1 MAQETVIMLHRS
13 FFSDR
18 ERKIAEL
25 GELSAS
31 LFLYDSGVAALRM
44 ENARGQVTILPFQG
58 QQIWDARFDDRVL
71 AMKSMFTQP
80 HPTREYLA
88 TYGGFLIHCGA
99 TAMGVPTKEDSHPLH
114 GELPN
119 APYDSAFLAIGSDER
134 GPYFALG
141 GEYRHTV
148 AFNFD
153 YLARPRVKLHA
164 GESLLPVSLE
174 IVNCK
179 KTPMD
184 LMYLAHVN
192 FRPLDNGRLVYT
204 APCTPQTVRVRTA
217 LPSHIKPPAGHR
229 EFLSQLAANPGLHNV
244 LAPGLAFDPE
254 VVLYLGYRTDT
265 QGWAHSMMVH
275 PDGWA
280 SYIRHRPDQLDH
292 GVRWISRT
300 ADQDCL
306 GIVLP
311 ATAEPEGYT
320 AEKAKGNVRS
330 LAGGATARFDLE
342 VGLLAPA
349 RAKEME
355 TAIEHIL
362 AGR

>member
-1 MAQETVIMLHRS
+1 MAQETVVRLHRS
-13 FFSDR
+13 FFSER
-18 ERKIAEL
+18 ESKFAEL

-31 LFLYDSGVAALRM
+31 LFRYDSGVEAVRM
-44 ENARGQVTILPFQG
+44 ENARGQVTMLPFQG

-71 AMKSMFTQP
+71 TMKSMFTQP

-99 TAMGVPTKEDSHPLH
+99 TVMGVPAKEDSHPLH

-119 APYDSAFLAIGSDER
+119 APYDSAYLTIGADER
-134 GPYFALG
+134 GPYLALG
-141 GEYRHTV
+141 GEYRHTI
-148 AFNFD
+148 AFSVD
-153 YLARPRVKLHA
+153 YVARPRVKLHA
-164 GESLLPVSLE
+164 GESLLPVSVE
-174 IVNCK
+174 IANCK

-192 FRPLDNGRLVYT
+192 FRPVDNGRLVYT

-217 LPSHIKPPAGHR
+217 LPSHIRPPAGHR
-229 EFLSQLAANPGLHNV
+229 EFLSQLAANPALHNV

-254 VVLYLGYRTDT
+254 VVLYISYRTDT

-275 PDGWA
+275 PDGYA

-300 ADQDCL
+300 PDQDCL

-311 ATAEPEGYT
+311 ATAEPEGYA
-320 AEKAKGNVRS
+320 AEKAKGNVRI
-330 LAGGATARFDLE
+330 LPGGATARFDME
-342 VGLLAPA
+342 VGLLVPA
-349 RAKEME
+349 GAREMA
-355 TAIEHIL
+355 TAIEQIL
-362 AGR
+362 DGG